1 MTASAGLLLFDGF
14 RPGAV
19 MGRTTERVDDKLLA
33 LWRELYPWDEAPPG
47 GLPAGVATVLVMRAY
62 MKVLAPRPPGNIHAR
77 QRLELAVL
85 PQVGEEVTTEL
96 RCTGKELRKER
107 RYVDV
112 ETCSTG
118 ADGRALFNGAM
129 TLIWAK

>member
-1 MTASAGLLLFDGF
+1 MTAGAGVLLFDGF

-19 MGRTTERVDDKLLA
+19 MGRSTERVDEKLLA
-33 LWRELYPWDEAPPG
+33 SWRALYPWDVPAPG
-47 GLPAGVATVLVMRAY
+47 ELPAGVATVLVMRAY

-77 QRLELAVL
+77 QRLALAA
-85 PQVGEEVTTEL
+85 PPRIGEEVTTEI
-96 RCTGKELRKER
+96 RCAGKELRKER

-112 ETCSTG
+112 ETRSTG
-118 ADGRALFNGAM
+118 ANGRALFNGAM